1 MSSVNSTKVLS
12 NIYSLDNIFK
22 TFRKKIRTASYE
34 PGSLGR
40 VMMNSSKDYEL
51 SEEKT
56 FAVSDCCDDG
66 IKEKFGSFLY
76 ECSAHSLNQEVKKSS
91 DQTIQEDNDSL
102 NSSYRREQSPESLEL
117 DRMTIEDEVNGGPE
131 ALTPTSSQPHDASFS
146 SLNQD
151 QQYLISQTRMESN
164 STETS
169 NDPSSISKS
178 KVAEQL
184 VKFCYS
190 EKDDQVKILQELDEL
205 KFEVQRLFTTTAD
218 GSQSSEFS
226 IKVTHFKGKIPSEK
240 HPPLLGEARNSS
252 YGGSRP
258 WQETQ
263 ILQSKHERP
272 QTAKCHC
279 RPFSGGAPFV
289 ICCRCYKLL
298 QLPADFL
305 VSAEKIQKLRC
316 GGCSE
321 VLKYTFRPR
330 TQSTHQTTA
339 LKR

>member
-1 MSSVNSTKVLS
+1 MSSVNSSKVHS
-12 NIYSLDNIFK
+12 NIYYLDNLFK
-22 TFRKKIRTASYE
+22 TFRKKNRTASYE

-56 FAVSDCCDDG
+56 FTVSDTYDES
-66 IKEKFGSFLY
+66 IKEKFGTFL
-76 ECSAHSLNQEVKKSS
+76 HVKKSS
-91 DQTIQEDNDSL
+91 DQTIEEDNDSL
-102 NSSYRREQSPESLEL
+102 NSSSLHEPSPEFLE
-117 DRMTIEDEVNGGPE
+117 
-131 ALTPTSSQPHDASFS
+131 
-146 SLNQD
+146 
-151 QQYLISQTRMESN
+151 QYLIPETRMASN
-164 STETS
+164 LTETS
-169 NDPSSISKS
+169 TEPSSISKS
-178 KVAEQL
+178 KIGEQL

-190 EKDDQVKILQELDEL
+190 KKDDQVKLLEEVDEL
-205 KFEVQRLFTTTAD
+205 KFELQKLFTKTAD

-226 IKVTHFKGKIPSEK
+226 IKVTHFKGNIPKEK

-252 YGGSRP
+252 YGSSRP

-272 QTAKCHC
+272 NTVKCHC

-289 ICCRCYKLL
+289 ICCRCYTLL
-298 QLPADFL
+298 QLPVHFL
-305 VSAEKIQKLRC
+305 VSAERVQKLRC

-339 LKR
+339 LKH